1 MAKIPEY
8 FRQGNNEE
16 MTIEK
21 LYLIMQ
27 DMYEEIAKELNKK
40 VEVYERAT
48 DGQANDTSLSI
59 GTVNIN
65 STTLK
70 TEMLVSHPTPTTVTW
85 KII

>member
-16 MTIEK
+16 LTIEK

-40 VEVYERAT
+40 VEVYERTT
-48 DGQANDTSLSI
+48 DGQVDDTSLSI

-65 STTLK
+65 SNTLK
-70 TEMLVSHPTPTTVTW
+70 TEMLVAHPTQTTVTW